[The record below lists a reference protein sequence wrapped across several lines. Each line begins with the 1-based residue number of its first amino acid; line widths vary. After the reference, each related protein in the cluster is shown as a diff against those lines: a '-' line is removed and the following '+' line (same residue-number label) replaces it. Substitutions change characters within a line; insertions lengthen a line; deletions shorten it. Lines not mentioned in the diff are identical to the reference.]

1 MTVTTGHGFTIDG
14 HRHPHLTR
22 EVEKRDRDIKPM
34 TSYTRNILTDLFS
47 IRFKENYIVWMVL
60 L

>member
-1 MTVTTGHGFTIDG
+1 MTVTTGHGFTIEG

-34 TSYTRNILTDLFS
+34 TSYTRNIFDA
-47 IRFKENYIVWMVL
+47 NVVL
-60 L
+60 VLKKIIWHGWFC